1 MRRELK
7 DKVKYWN
14 DKYWPDLQKA
24 TDDSEE
30 KLEKY
35 STTISMGAIALILGT
50 MGFQNKPD
58 GIGWAIAAL
67 SAFVV
72 SFLLFIIYH
81 IVAIKKHNKQ
91 FDMIRAIVANPET
104 DDETLQKSI
113 IKSNG
118 ALDIFFYCRSSTY
131 CYRNIFFCCLFNY
144 KFNIDM
150 DENIKIVVE
159 NGDYLKNSKSPQP
172 KQQPTSTNE
181 PKKKK

>member
-72 SFLLFIIYH
+72 SLLLFIIYH

-118 ALDIFFYCRSSTY
+118 ALDILSIAAVALIVTGISFFA
-131 CYRNIFFCCLFNY
+131 
-144 KFNIDM
+144 
-150 DENIKIVVE
+150 V
-159 NGDYLKNSKSPQP
+159 YLIINL
-172 KQQPTSTNE
+172 T
-181 PKKKK
+181 

>member
-118 ALDIFFYCRSSTY
+118 ALDILSIAAVALIVTGISFFAVYL
-131 CYRNIFFCCLFNY
+131 I
-144 KFNIDM
+144 I
-150 DENIKIVVE
+150 